1 MDILPTLL
9 EMAGVKHPGSSFRGR
24 EVANVHG
31 ASWLSYL
38 STLDPETSIHDG
50 ITTPVGWELFGRR
63 AMRKGNYKIVYIPAP
78 MGSGE
83 WELYDLTTDL
93 GEVVSKA
100 KPEILIDLLDKY
112 SKYSEET
119 DLYDSDS
126 F

>member
-1 MDILPTLL
+1 
-9 EMAGVKHPGSSFRGR
+9 
-24 EVANVHG
+24 
-31 ASWLSYL
+31 
-38 STLDPETSIHDG
+38 
-50 ITTPVGWELFGRR
+50 
-63 AMRKGNYKIVYIPAP
+63 MRKGNYKIVYIPAP